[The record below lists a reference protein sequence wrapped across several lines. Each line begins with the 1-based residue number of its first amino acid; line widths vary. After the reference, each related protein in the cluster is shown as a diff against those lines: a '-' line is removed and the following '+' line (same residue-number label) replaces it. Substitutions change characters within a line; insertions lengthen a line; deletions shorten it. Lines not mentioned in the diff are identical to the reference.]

1 MSTTLSLELRPGDAL
16 LVVDVQNDFLPGGSL
31 AVPEGDAVVAPLNR
45 AIAAFQEASLP
56 IFASRDHH
64 PPDHCSF
71 RPRGG
76 PWPVHCVAETRGAAF
91 ADALHLP
98 AETLV
103 VSKATTADLDAY
115 SAFETTDLR
124 ERLRSAG
131 VNRLFVGGL
140 ATDYCVKETVL
151 DGLAAGFD
159 VVVLMDAVRAVEI
172 EPGDGDRAI
181 EQMRAAGAVIA
192 PEEMAR

>member
-16 LVVDVQNDFLPGGSL
+16 LVVDVQNDFLLGGSL
-31 AVPEGDAVVAPLNR
+31 AVPAGEEVVAPLNR

-71 RPRGG
+71 RHRGG
-76 PWPVHCVAETRGAAF
+76 PWPVHCVAKTRGAAF
-91 ADALHLP
+91 ADGLHLP
-98 AETLV
+98 AEAVV
-103 VSKATTADLDAY
+103 VSKATTAERDAY
-115 SAFETTDLR
+115 SAFDTTNLR
-124 ERLRSAG
+124 ERLRAAG
-131 VNRLFVGGL
+131 VDRLFVGGL

-151 DGLAAGFD
+151 DGLAAGLD
-159 VVVLMDAVRAVEI
+159 VVVLTDAVRAVEI

-181 EQMRAAGAVIA
+181 ERMRAAGAVIA
-192 PEEMAR
+192 DEAVAR